1 MSVNQNYSMPYPVL
15 GLGDDYKE
23 SYFNVIPKIN
33 VKDDYLHISQGE
45 VEIFNDTL
53 KELYENKK
61 ITTAYKILCS
71 STLYSKV
78 VIGEIK
84 EKIKVSELANQVL
97 IEGFLIT
104 IEDIVGFTDSDFND
118 DYFNYGNG
126 VFDVDKNSIIGVAG
140 KQEIPLVQSFY
151 QGAKSLFR
159 FTATSDDELQFDLND
174 FYIEVVYPWVEPEIN
189 YIASLPGFNKY
200 TFIFIFIIPA
210 LNNAFAEIKKHHDKG
225 HIEFTEYLERCKP
238 GDILYNM
245 HKGCINED
253 AYVASQKFLKRVF
266 GATFPGDSLI
276 KEVPKELIK

>member
-1 MSVNQNYSMPYPVL
+1 MPYPVL

-23 SYFNVIPKIN
+23 SYFNVIPEIN

-45 VEIFNDTL
+45 VDIFNDTL
-53 KELYENKK
+53 KELYDNKK

-97 IEGFLIT
+97 IEVFLIT

-159 FTATSDDELQFDLND
+159 FEATSNDELQFDLND
-174 FYIEVVYPWVEPEIN
+174 YNIEVVYPWVKPEIN

-210 LNNAFAEIKKHHDKG
+210 LNKAFTEIKKHHDKG
-225 HIEFTEYLERCKP
+225 HDEFTEYLETCKP
-238 GDILYNM
+238 ADILYNL

>member
-33 VKDDYLHISQGE
+33 VKEDYLHISQGK

-53 KELYENKK
+53 NEFYKNGK

-78 VIGEIK
+78 VIGEIE
-84 EKIKVSELANQVL
+84 EKIKVSELANQIL
-97 IEGFLIT
+97 IEVFLIT
-104 IEDIVGFTDSDFND
+104 IEDIEGFTDPDFND

-126 VFDVDKNSIIGVAG
+126 EFSVEKNSIIGVAG
-140 KQEIPLVQSFY
+140 KQEIPLDQSFY

-159 FTATSDDELQFDLND
+159 FNATSDDELQFDLND
-174 FYIEVVYPWVEPEIN
+174 YYIEVVYPWVAPEIN
-189 YIASLPGFNKY
+189 YIASLPSFNKY

-225 HIEFTEYLERCKP
+225 QNEFTEYLERCKP
-238 GDILYNM
+238 ADILYNM

-253 AYVASQKFLKRVF
+253 AYVAAQKFLKRVF

-276 KEVPKELIK
+276 KEVPKELIN

>member
-23 SYFNVIPKIN
+23 GYFNIVPEIH
-33 VKDDYLHISQGE
+33 VKDDYLHISQGD
-45 VEIFNDTL
+45 VEIVNDTL
-53 KELYENKK
+53 VELYENKK

-78 VIGEIK
+78 VIGEMK
-84 EKIKVSELANQVL
+84 EKIEVSKLANQVL

-104 IEDIVGFTDSDFND
+104 TEDIVGFTDTDFND
-118 DYFNYGNG
+118 DYFEFGNG

-159 FTATSDDELQFDLND
+159 FTATSDAELQFDLND
-174 FYIEVVYPWVEPEIN
+174 FFIEVVYPWVEPEIN
-189 YIASLPGFNKY
+189 YIASLPSVNKY
-200 TFIFIFIIPA
+200 TFIFVFIIPA
-210 LNNAFAEIKKHHDKG
+210 LNNAFADIKKHHEKG
-225 HIEFTEYLERCKP
+225 QQEFTQYLERCKP
-238 GDILYNM
+238 ADILYNM
-245 HKGCINED
+245 HKSCVNED

-266 GATFPGDSLI
+266 GATFPGESLI